1 MGFSFEDHSHSKLLN
16 KAGLSDK
23 GIKGQFTMLFIPF
36 LICWLPLAIMTI
48 INGTFWTGDVT
59 TSFITNFDTQVRF
72 LITMPIFILS
82 KKLVRSKLGS
92 ILNQFFHSG
101 IILKEEKLHFESI
114 VNKQTD
120 FLKSKWTTFVVFLI
134 CYIQVFA
141 VLFYESSNTSFLT
154 WQLLYE
160 DGEATLNLAGKWT
173 TLISR
178 PFVLFLFYNWLLTI
192 IVWGNILRKI
202 SNLNLNLYPEH
213 PDLSGGLGYL
223 GYALRYFSPITFA
236 ISAAVA
242 GNMADFIVIEG
253 LHIAELK
260 IAALGYL
267 VGMTLLFTM
276 PMLFFTAKMVEAR
289 ENSVFENYD
298 FANGM
303 YRELRLKIQKGY
315 DQVTKQDLDSSV
327 YSSVSDYNAVLDN
340 VLKMKFVPFTIKDLI
355 PLWVSVALPFFA
367 VVLLEIPFAEIFKD
381 FVQIVV

>member
-1 MGFSFEDHSHSKLLN
+1 M
-16 KAGLSDK
+16 
-23 GIKGQFTMLFIPF
+23 
-36 LICWLPLAIMTI
+36 
-48 INGTFWTGDVT
+48 
-59 TSFITNFDTQVRF
+59 
-72 LITMPIFILS
+72 
-82 KKLVRSKLGS
+82 
-92 ILNQFFHSG
+92 
-101 IILKEEKLHFESI
+101 
-114 VNKQTD
+114 
-120 FLKSKWTTFVVFLI
+120 
-134 CYIQVFA
+134 
-141 VLFYESSNTSFLT
+141 FYESSNTSFLT
-154 WQLLYE
+154 WQLVSE
-160 DGEATLNLAGKWT
+160 TGEPSLNMAGKWC

-178 PFVLFLFYNWLLTI
+178 PFVLFLFYKWLLTI

-202 SNLNLNLYPEH
+202 SNLKLNLYPEH

-253 LHIAELK
+253 LHLAELK
-260 IAALGYL
+260 IAALGYF

-303 YRELRLKIQKGY
+303 YRELRLKIKKGY

-327 YSSVSDYNAVLDN
+327 YSSVSDYNAVVDN
-340 VLKMKFVPFTIKDLI
+340 VLKMKFVPFSIKDLI
-355 PLWVSVALPFFA
+355 PLWVFMVLPFFG
-367 VVLLEIPFAEIFKD
+367 VVLLEIPFAEIFKN